1 MGLRGVPVQSEVFG
15 SKISFALWHLHLRY
29 DRQCCKQPA
38 LDNCTDQ
45 LIISMMSSKKKYEL
59 SRKKVYTS
67 MLILNTIR
75 DACFLLILF
84 TLVGNEK

>member
-15 SKISFALWHLHLRY
+15 SKISFVLWHLHLRY

-45 LIISMMSSKKKYEL
+45 LIISMMSSKT
-59 SRKKVYTS
+59 KVYFVKKENLYTKVYFQ
-67 MLILNTIR
+67 L
-75 DACFLLILF
+75 FLSSYF
-84 TLVGNEK
+84 VFPCW